1 MLWQQKRKTAKKE
14 TRSRGRRRRSGH
26 GGTGTMTATASDD
39 IDHEAAREIENAATD
54 TKTDATTTRTTDAG
68 TDREVA
74 NTGDEMSVQSVAK
87 TTVLVTLTALNAG
100 AHVVQT
106 AFLASGRDRVQE
118 INGTSEARGA
128 DHHSRGL
135 RGEGN
140 ELSLIIRRCLC
151 RKRIKG
157 RRLLPEQTRVLRLAH
172 NMKR

>member
-1 MLWQQKRKTAKKE
+1 
-14 TRSRGRRRRSGH
+14 
-26 GGTGTMTATASDD
+26 MTATASDD

-54 TKTDATTTRTTDAG
+54 TKTAQDRATDDATTTRTTDAG

-106 AFLASGRDRVQE
+106 AFLASGRDRDRVQE
-118 INGTSEARGA
+118 IDGTSEARGA
-128 DHHSRGL
+128 DHHSRGP